1 MKKSQPLNTFL
12 IVGIGVIFA
21 AGFLLGSLF
30 NRDSS
35 TSILDE
41 ALNKI
46 LNNTA
51 NETDQDS
58 LQRAAIE
65 GMLRSLGDKWSQ
77 YLPETEST
85 SFENSIEGQYSGI
98 GVWLRSDESG
108 LVGIAGVVPTSP
120 AEFANLQEGDL
131 IQSVDGQTTK
141 DQSLATVAKLLSGK
155 PNTTAILSVNRSEET
170 LTFSV
175 KRTDI
180 RSNPVQLK
188 KLTNEIV
195 LISISEFSRG
205 AARSMRSA
213 LAASGTE
220 RSGVILDLRG
230 NPGGLLVEATD
241 VAGAFLN
248 GGTVVE
254 FYKPG
259 KSPEVF
265 NAIGDGDSKT
275 PLVVLIDRGTASAAE
290 IVAAAL
296 QDRNRAV
303 IVGERTFGKAA
314 VQDLTELSNGAAIEL
329 TIGYYLTPSG
339 KRLEGQGLE
348 PDILVSSNETK
359 SVAETR
365 ALQVLKGLVA
375 SSGERGYS

>member
-1 MKKSQPLNTFL
+1 MKKKQPLNTFL
-12 IVGIGVIFA
+12 IVGVGVIFA

-41 ALNKI
+41 VLNKI
-46 LNNTA
+46 LDNTA
-51 NETDQDS
+51 TETEKDS

-77 YLPETEST
+77 YLPESEST
-85 SFENSIEGQYSGI
+85 SFENAVEGQYSGI

-131 IQSVDGQTTK
+131 IQSVDGETTK
-141 DQSLATVAKLLSGK
+141 DKSLDTVAKLLSGK

-175 KRTDI
+175 KRTEL

-188 KLTNEIV
+188 KLKNEIV
-195 LISISEFSRG
+195 LISISEFTRG
-205 AARSMRSA
+205 TARSMRSA
-213 LAASGTE
+213 LAASGAE
-220 RSGVILDLRG
+220 RAGVILDLRG

-254 FYKPG
+254 FFKPR
-259 KSPEVF
+259 KSPEIF

-314 VQDLTELSNGAAIEL
+314 VQDLTELSDGSAIEL
-329 TIGYYLTPSG
+329 TIGYYLTPNG
-339 KRLEGQGLE
+339 KRLEGKGLD
-348 PDILVSSNETK
+348 PDILVSSNESK

-365 ALQVLKGLVA
+365 ALQVLLGLVA
-375 SSGERGYS
+375 SSGVRG

>member
-1 MKKSQPLNTFL
+1 MKKKQPLNTFL
-12 IVGIGVIFA
+12 IIGVGVIFA

-46 LNNTA
+46 LDNTA
-51 NETDQDS
+51 TETDKDS

-77 YLPETEST
+77 YLPESEST
-85 SFENSIEGQYSGI
+85 SFENAVEGQYSGI

-108 LVGIAGVVPTSP
+108 LVGIAGIVPTSP

-131 IQSVDGQTTK
+131 IQSVDGETTQDK
-141 DQSLATVAKLLSGK
+141 SLDTVAKLLSGK
-155 PNTTAILSVNRSEET
+155 PNTTAILSVNRSEEI

-175 KRTDI
+175 KRAEL

-188 KLTNEIV
+188 KLKNEIV
-195 LISISEFSRG
+195 LISISEFTRG
-205 AARSMRSA
+205 TARSMRSA
-213 LAASGTE
+213 LAASGAE

-254 FYKPG
+254 FFKPG
-259 KSPEVF
+259 KSPEIF

-339 KRLEGQGLE
+339 KRLEGKGLD
-348 PDILVSSNETK
+348 PDILVSPNESK

-365 ALQVLKGLVA
+365 AFQVLLGLVA
-375 SSGERGYS
+375 SSGVRG

>member
-1 MKKSQPLNTFL
+1 MKKKQPLNTFL
-12 IVGIGVIFA
+12 IVGVGVIFA

-46 LNNTA
+46 LDNTA
-51 NETDQDS
+51 TETDKDS

-77 YLPETEST
+77 YLPESEST
-85 SFENSIEGQYSGI
+85 SFENAVEGQYSGI

-131 IQSVDGQTTK
+131 IQSVDGETTK
-141 DQSLATVAKLLSGK
+141 DKSLDTVAKLLSGK

-175 KRTDI
+175 KRTEL

-188 KLTNEIV
+188 KLKNEIV
-195 LISISEFSRG
+195 LISISEFTRG
-205 AARSMRSA
+205 TARSMRSA
-213 LAASGTE
+213 LAASGAE
-220 RSGVILDLRG
+220 RAGVILDLRG

-254 FYKPG
+254 FFKPG
-259 KSPEVF
+259 KSPEIF

-275 PLVVLIDRGTASAAE
+275 PLIVLIDRGTASAAE

-314 VQDLTELSNGAAIEL
+314 VQDLTELSDGSAIEL
-329 TIGYYLTPSG
+329 TIGYYLTPNG
-339 KRLEGQGLE
+339 KRLEGKGLD
-348 PDILVSSNETK
+348 PDILVSSNESK

-365 ALQVLKGLVA
+365 ALQVLLGLVA
-375 SSGERGYS
+375 SSGVRG

>member
-1 MKKSQPLNTFL
+1 MKKKQPLNTFL
-12 IVGIGVIFA
+12 IVGVGVIFA

-46 LNNTA
+46 LDNTA
-51 NETDQDS
+51 TETDKDS

-77 YLPETEST
+77 YLPESEST
-85 SFENSIEGQYSGI
+85 SFENAVEGQYSGI

-131 IQSVDGQTTK
+131 IQSVDGETTQDK
-141 DQSLATVAKLLSGK
+141 SLDTVAKLLSGK

-175 KRTDI
+175 KRTEL

-188 KLTNEIV
+188 KLKNEIV
-195 LISISEFSRG
+195 LISISEFTRG
-205 AARSMRSA
+205 TARSMRSA
-213 LAASGTE
+213 LAASGAE

-254 FYKPG
+254 FFKPG
-259 KSPEVF
+259 KSPEIF
-265 NAIGDGDSKT
+265 NATGDGDSKT

-303 IVGERTFGKAA
+303 IVGERTFGKAD

-329 TIGYYLTPSG
+329 TIGYYLTPNG
-339 KRLEGQGLE
+339 KRLEGKGLD
-348 PDILVSSNETK
+348 PDILVSPNESK

-365 ALQVLKGLVA
+365 ALQVLLGLVA
-375 SSGERGYS
+375 SSGVRG

>member
-1 MKKSQPLNTFL
+1 MKKKQPLNTFL
-12 IVGIGVIFA
+12 IVGVGVIFA

-46 LNNTA
+46 LDNTA
-51 NETDQDS
+51 TETDKDS

-77 YLPETEST
+77 YLPESEST
-85 SFENSIEGQYSGI
+85 SFENAVEGQYSGI

-131 IQSVDGQTTK
+131 IQSVDGETTQDK
-141 DQSLATVAKLLSGK
+141 SLDTVAKLLSGK
-155 PNTTAILSVNRSEET
+155 PNTTAILSVNRSEEI

-175 KRTDI
+175 KRTEL

-188 KLTNEIV
+188 KLKNEIV
-195 LISISEFSRG
+195 LISISEFTRG
-205 AARSMRSA
+205 TARSMRSA
-213 LAASGTE
+213 LAASGSE
-220 RSGVILDLRG
+220 RAGVILDLRG

-254 FYKPG
+254 FFMPG
-259 KSPEVF
+259 KSPEIF

-314 VQDLTELSNGAAIEL
+314 VQDLSELSNGAAIEL
-329 TIGYYLTPSG
+329 TIGYYLTPNG
-339 KRLEGQGLE
+339 KRLEGKGLD
-348 PDILVSSNETK
+348 PDILVSPNESK

-365 ALQVLKGLVA
+365 ALQVLLGLVA
-375 SSGERGYS
+375 SSGVRG

>member
-1 MKKSQPLNTFL
+1 MKQKQPLNTFL
-12 IVGIGVIFA
+12 IIGVGVIFA
-21 AGFLLGSLF
+21 AGFLFGSLV
-30 NRDSS
+30 NRDNSV
-35 TSILDE
+35 SILDE

-46 LNNTA
+46 LKTTA
-51 NETDQDS
+51 NETNKDT

-77 YLPETEST
+77 YLPENESAT
-85 SFENSIEGQYSGI
+85 FESSIEGQYSGI

-108 LVGIAGVVPTSP
+108 LVGIAGIVPTSP

-141 DQSLATVAKLLSGK
+141 NKSLNEVAKLLSGK
-155 PNTTAILSVNRSEET
+155 PNSTAILSVNRSTET

-175 KRTDI
+175 KRTEL

-188 KLTNEIV
+188 KLTNGII

-205 AARSMRSA
+205 SARSMRSA
-213 LAASGTE
+213 LAASGVE

-248 GGTVVE
+248 GGLVVE
-254 FYKPG
+254 FHKPG
-259 KSPEVF
+259 KSPEIF

-275 PLVVLIDRGTASAAE
+275 PLVVLVDGGTASAAE

-339 KRLEGQGLE
+339 KRLDGQGLD
-348 PDILVSSNETK
+348 PDILVSSNESK

-365 ALQVLKGLVA
+365 ALQVLQGLVA
-375 SSGERGYS
+375 SAGVRG

>member
-1 MKKSQPLNTFL
+1 MKKKQPLNTFL
-12 IVGIGVIFA
+12 IVGVGVIFA

-46 LNNTA
+46 LDNTA
-51 NETDQDS
+51 TETDKDS

-77 YLPETEST
+77 YLPESEST
-85 SFENSIEGQYSGI
+85 SFENAVEGQYSGI

-131 IQSVDGQTTK
+131 IQSVDGETTQDK
-141 DQSLATVAKLLSGK
+141 SLDTVAKLLSGK

-175 KRTDI
+175 KRTEL

-188 KLTNEIV
+188 KLKNEIV
-195 LISISEFSRG
+195 LISISEFTRG
-205 AARSMRSA
+205 TARSMRSA
-213 LAASGTE
+213 LAASGVE

-254 FYKPG
+254 FFKPG
-259 KSPEVF
+259 KSPEIF

-329 TIGYYLTPSG
+329 TIGYYLTPNG
-339 KRLEGQGLE
+339 KRLEGKGLD
-348 PDILVSSNETK
+348 PDILVSPNESK

-365 ALQVLKGLVA
+365 ALQVLLGLVA
-375 SSGERGYS
+375 SSGVRG

>member
-1 MKKSQPLNTFL
+1 MKKKQPLNTFL
-12 IVGIGVIFA
+12 IVGVGVIFA

-46 LNNTA
+46 LDNTA
-51 NETDQDS
+51 TETDKDS

-77 YLPETEST
+77 YLPESEST
-85 SFENSIEGQYSGI
+85 TFENAVEGQYSGI

-131 IQSVDGQTTK
+131 IQSVDGETTQDK
-141 DQSLATVAKLLSGK
+141 SLDTVAKLLSGK
-155 PNTTAILSVNRSEET
+155 PNTTAILSVNRSEEI

-175 KRTDI
+175 KRTEL

-188 KLTNEIV
+188 KLKNEIV
-195 LISISEFSRG
+195 LISISEFTRG
-205 AARSMRSA
+205 TARSMRSA
-213 LAASGTE
+213 LAASGAE

-254 FYKPG
+254 FFKPG
-259 KSPEVF
+259 KSPEIF

-329 TIGYYLTPSG
+329 TIGYYLTPNG
-339 KRLEGQGLE
+339 KRLEGQGLD
-348 PDILVSSNETK
+348 PDIMVSSNESK

-365 ALQVLKGLVA
+365 ALQVLLGLVA
-375 SSGERGYS
+375 SSGVRG

>member
-1 MKKSQPLNTFL
+1 MKKKQPLNTFL
-12 IVGIGVIFA
+12 IVGVGVIFA

-51 NETDQDS
+51 TETDKDS

-77 YLPETEST
+77 YLPESEST
-85 SFENSIEGQYSGI
+85 TFENAVEGQYSGI

-108 LVGIAGVVPTSP
+108 LVGIAGVAPTSP

-131 IQSVDGQTTK
+131 IQSVDGETTQDK
-141 DQSLATVAKLLSGK
+141 SLDTVAKLLSGK
-155 PNTTAILSVNRSEET
+155 PNTTAILSVNRSEEI

-175 KRTDI
+175 KRTEL

-188 KLTNEIV
+188 KLKNEIV
-195 LISISEFSRG
+195 LISISEFTRG
-205 AARSMRSA
+205 TARSMRSA
-213 LAASGTE
+213 LAASGAE

-248 GGTVVE
+248 GGTIVE
-254 FYKPG
+254 FFMPG
-259 KSPEVF
+259 KSPEIF
-265 NAIGDGDSKT
+265 NATGDGDSKT

-329 TIGYYLTPSG
+329 TIGYYLTPNG
-339 KRLEGQGLE
+339 KRLEGQGLD
-348 PDILVSSNETK
+348 PDIMVSSNESK

-365 ALQVLKGLVA
+365 ALQVLLGLVA
-375 SSGERGYS
+375 SSGVRG

>member
-1 MKKSQPLNTFL
+1 MKKKQPLNTFL
-12 IVGIGVIFA
+12 IVGVGVIFA

-46 LNNTA
+46 LDNTA
-51 NETDQDS
+51 TETDKDS

-77 YLPETEST
+77 YLPESKST
-85 SFENSIEGQYSGI
+85 SFENAVEGQYSGI

-131 IQSVDGQTTK
+131 IQSVDGETTQDK
-141 DQSLATVAKLLSGK
+141 SLDTVAKLLSGQ

-175 KRTDI
+175 KRTELRI
-180 RSNPVQLK
+180 NPVQLK
-188 KLTNEIV
+188 KLKNEIV
-195 LISISEFSRG
+195 LISISEFTRG
-205 AARSMRSA
+205 TARSMRSA
-213 LAASGTE
+213 LAASGVE

-248 GGTVVE
+248 GGTIVE
-254 FYKPG
+254 FFMPG
-259 KSPEVF
+259 KSPEIF

-303 IVGERTFGKAA
+303 IVGERTFGKAD

-329 TIGYYLTPSG
+329 TIGYYLTPNG
-339 KRLEGQGLE
+339 KRLEGKGLD
-348 PDILVSSNETK
+348 PDILVSPNESK

-365 ALQVLKGLVA
+365 ALQVLLGLVA
-375 SSGERGYS
+375 SSGVRG

>member
-1 MKKSQPLNTFL
+1 MKKKQPLNTFL
-12 IVGIGVIFA
+12 IIGVGVIFA

-41 ALNKI
+41 VLNKI
-46 LNNTA
+46 LDNTA
-51 NETDQDS
+51 SETDKDS

-77 YLPETEST
+77 YLPESEST
-85 SFENSIEGQYSGI
+85 SFENAVEGQYSGI

-131 IQSVDGQTTK
+131 IQSVDGETTQDK
-141 DQSLATVAKLLSGK
+141 SLETVAKLLSGK
-155 PNTTAILSVNRSEET
+155 PNTTAILSVNRSEEI

-175 KRTDI
+175 KRAEL

-188 KLTNEIV
+188 KLKDEIV
-195 LISISEFSRG
+195 LISISEFTRG
-205 AARSMRSA
+205 TARSMRSA
-213 LAASGTE
+213 LAASGAE

-230 NPGGLLVEATD
+230 NPGGLLVEATE

-254 FYKPG
+254 FFKPG
-259 KSPEVF
+259 KSPEIF

-329 TIGYYLTPSG
+329 TIGYYLTPNG
-339 KRLEGQGLE
+339 KRLEGKGLD
-348 PDILVSSNETK
+348 PDILVSPNESK

-365 ALQVLKGLVA
+365 ALQVLLGLVA
-375 SSGERGYS
+375 SSGARG

>member
-1 MKKSQPLNTFL
+1 MKKKQPLNTFL
-12 IVGIGVIFA
+12 IVGVGVIFA
-21 AGFLLGSLF
+21 AGFLLGSVF

-46 LNNTA
+46 LDNTA
-51 NETDQDS
+51 NETNKDS

-77 YLPETEST
+77 YLPETQST
-85 SFENSIEGQYSGI
+85 SFENSLEGQYSGI

-141 DQSLATVAKLLSGK
+141 NKSLATVAKLLSGK

-175 KRTDI
+175 KRAEL

-188 KLTNEIV
+188 KLTNQII

-205 AARSMRSA
+205 TARSMRSA
-213 LAASGTE
+213 LAASGSE
-220 RSGVILDLRG
+220 RAGVILDLRG

-254 FYKPG
+254 FFKPG
-259 KSPEVF
+259 KSPEIF

-275 PLVVLIDRGTASAAE
+275 PLVILVDRGTASAAE

-314 VQDLTELSNGAAIEL
+314 VQDLTELSNGADIEL

-339 KRLEGQGLE
+339 KRLDGQGLE
-348 PDILVSSNETK
+348 PDILVSANESK

-365 ALQVLKGLVA
+365 ALQVLQGLVA
-375 SSGERGYS
+375 SAGERG

>member
-1 MKKSQPLNTFL
+1 MKKKQPLNTFL
-12 IVGIGVIFA
+12 IVGVGVIFA

-46 LNNTA
+46 LDNTA
-51 NETDQDS
+51 TETDKDS

-77 YLPETEST
+77 YLPESKST
-85 SFENSIEGQYSGI
+85 SFENAVEGQYSGI

-131 IQSVDGQTTK
+131 IQSVDGETTQDK
-141 DQSLATVAKLLSGK
+141 SLDTVAKLLSGK

-175 KRTDI
+175 KRTEL

-188 KLTNEIV
+188 KLKNEIV
-195 LISISEFSRG
+195 LISISEFTRG
-205 AARSMRSA
+205 TARSMRSA
-213 LAASGTE
+213 LAASGAE

-248 GGTVVE
+248 GGTIVE
-254 FYKPG
+254 FFMPG

-329 TIGYYLTPSG
+329 TIGYYLTPNG
-339 KRLEGQGLE
+339 KRLEGKGLD
-348 PDILVSSNETK
+348 PDILVSPNESK

-365 ALQVLKGLVA
+365 ALQVLLGLVA
-375 SSGERGYS
+375 SSGVRG

>member
-1 MKKSQPLNTFL
+1 MKKKRPLNTFL
-12 IVGIGVIFA
+12 RVGVGVIFA

-51 NETDQDS
+51 TETDKDS

-77 YLPETEST
+77 YLPESEST
-85 SFENSIEGQYSGI
+85 SFENAVEGQYSGI

-131 IQSVDGQTTK
+131 IQSVDGETTQDK
-141 DQSLATVAKLLSGK
+141 SLDTVAKLLSGK
-155 PNTTAILSVNRSEET
+155 PNTTAILSVNRSEEI

-175 KRTDI
+175 KRTEL

-188 KLTNEIV
+188 KLKNEIV
-195 LISISEFSRG
+195 LISISEFTRG
-205 AARSMRSA
+205 TARSMRSA
-213 LAASGTE
+213 LAASGAE

-254 FYKPG
+254 FFKPG
-259 KSPEVF
+259 KSPEIF

-329 TIGYYLTPSG
+329 TIGYYLTPNG
-339 KRLEGQGLE
+339 KRLEGQGLD
-348 PDILVSSNETK
+348 PDIMVSSNESK

-365 ALQVLKGLVA
+365 ALQVLLGLVA
-375 SSGERGYS
+375 SSGVRG

>member
-1 MKKSQPLNTFL
+1 MKKKQPLNTFL
-12 IVGIGVIFA
+12 LVGIGGIFA
-21 AGFLLGSLF
+21 AGFLFGSLF
-30 NRDSS
+30 NRDTS

-46 LNNTA
+46 LKNTA
-51 NETDQDS
+51 NETNKDS

-141 DQSLATVAKLLSGK
+141 NQSLATVAKLLSGK

-175 KRTDI
+175 KRTDL

-188 KLTNEIV
+188 KLANEIV

-205 AARSMRSA
+205 TARSMRSA

-230 NPGGLLVEATD
+230 NPGGLIVEATD

-248 GGTVVE
+248 GGIVVE

-259 KSPEVF
+259 KSPEIF

-275 PLVVLIDRGTASAAE
+275 PLVVLVDRGTASAAE

-314 VQDLTELSNGAAIEL
+314 VQNLTELSNGAALEL

-339 KRLEGQGLE
+339 KRLEGQGLD
-348 PDILVSSNETK
+348 PDILVSSNESK

-365 ALQVLKGLVA
+365 ALQVLQGLVA
-375 SSGERGYS
+375 SAGERG

>member
-1 MKKSQPLNTFL
+1 MKKKQPLNTFL
-12 IVGIGVIFA
+12 IVGVGVIFA

-46 LNNTA
+46 LDNTA
-51 NETDQDS
+51 TETDKDS

-77 YLPETEST
+77 YLPEAQST
-85 SFENSIEGQYSGI
+85 SFENAVEGQYSGI

-131 IQSVDGQTTK
+131 IQSVDGETTQDK
-141 DQSLATVAKLLSGK
+141 SLDTVAKLLSGQ
-155 PNTTAILSVNRSEET
+155 PNTTAILSVNRSEEI

-175 KRTDI
+175 KRTEL

-188 KLTNEIV
+188 KLKNEIV
-195 LISISEFSRG
+195 LISISEFTRG
-205 AARSMRSA
+205 TARSMRSA
-213 LAASGTE
+213 LAASGVE

-254 FYKPG
+254 FFKPG

-314 VQDLTELSNGAAIEL
+314 VQDLTELSNGAVIEL
-329 TIGYYLTPSG
+329 TIGYYLTPNG
-339 KRLEGQGLE
+339 KRLEGKGLD
-348 PDILVSSNETK
+348 PDILVSPNESK

-365 ALQVLKGLVA
+365 ALQVLLGLVA
-375 SSGERGYS
+375 SSGVRG

>member
-1 MKKSQPLNTFL
+1 MKKKQPLNTFL
-12 IVGIGVIFA
+12 IVGVGVIFA

-51 NETDQDS
+51 TETDKDS

-77 YLPETEST
+77 YLPESEST
-85 SFENSIEGQYSGI
+85 TFENAVEGQYSGI

-131 IQSVDGQTTK
+131 IQSVDGETTQDK
-141 DQSLATVAKLLSGK
+141 SLDTVAKLLSGK
-155 PNTTAILSVNRSEET
+155 PNTTAILSVNRSEEI

-175 KRTDI
+175 KRTEL

-188 KLTNEIV
+188 KLKNEIV
-195 LISISEFSRG
+195 LISISEFTRG
-205 AARSMRSA
+205 TARSMRSA
-213 LAASGTE
+213 LAASGSE
-220 RSGVILDLRG
+220 RAGVILDLRG

-254 FYKPG
+254 FFMPG
-259 KSPEVF
+259 KSPEIF

-329 TIGYYLTPSG
+329 TIGYYLTPNG
-339 KRLEGQGLE
+339 KRLEGQGLD
-348 PDILVSSNETK
+348 PDIMVSSNESK

-365 ALQVLKGLVA
+365 ALQVLLGLVA
-375 SSGERGYS
+375 SSGVRG

>member
-1 MKKSQPLNTFL
+1 MKKKQPLNTFL
-12 IVGIGVIFA
+12 IVGVGVIFA

-46 LNNTA
+46 LDNTA
-51 NETDQDS
+51 TETDKDS

-77 YLPETEST
+77 YLPETQST
-85 SFENSIEGQYSGI
+85 SFENAVEGQYSGI

-131 IQSVDGQTTK
+131 IQSVDGETTQDK
-141 DQSLATVAKLLSGK
+141 SLDTVAKLLSGK

-175 KRTDI
+175 KRTEL

-188 KLTNEIV
+188 KLKNDIV
-195 LISISEFSRG
+195 LISISEFTRG
-205 AARSMRSA
+205 TARSMRSA
-213 LAASGTE
+213 LAASGAE

-248 GGTVVE
+248 GGTIVE
-254 FYKPG
+254 FFMPG
-259 KSPEVF
+259 KSPEIF
-265 NAIGDGDSKT
+265 NATGDGDSKT

-314 VQDLTELSNGAAIEL
+314 VQDFTELSNGAAIEL
-329 TIGYYLTPSG
+329 TIGYYLTPNG
-339 KRLEGQGLE
+339 KRLEGQGLD
-348 PDILVSSNETK
+348 PDILVSPNESK

-365 ALQVLKGLVA
+365 ALQVLLGLVA
-375 SSGERGYS
+375 SSGVRG

>member
-1 MKKSQPLNTFL
+1 MKKKQPLNTFL
-12 IVGIGVIFA
+12 IVGVGVIFA

-46 LNNTA
+46 LDNTA
-51 NETDQDS
+51 TETDKDS

-77 YLPETEST
+77 YLPESEST
-85 SFENSIEGQYSGI
+85 SFENAVEGQYSGI

-131 IQSVDGQTTK
+131 IQSVDGKTTK
-141 DQSLATVAKLLSGK
+141 DKSLDTVAKLLSGK

-175 KRTDI
+175 KRTEL

-188 KLTNEIV
+188 KLKNEIV
-195 LISISEFSRG
+195 LISISEFTRG
-205 AARSMRSA
+205 TARSMRSA
-213 LAASGTE
+213 LAASGAE
-220 RSGVILDLRG
+220 RAGVILDLRG

-254 FYKPG
+254 FFKPG
-259 KSPEVF
+259 KSPEIF

-296 QDRNRAV
+296 QDRNRAIV
-303 IVGERTFGKAA
+303 VGERTFGKAA
-314 VQDLTELSNGAAIEL
+314 VQDLTELSNGSAIEL
-329 TIGYYLTPSG
+329 TIGYYLTPNG
-339 KRLEGQGLE
+339 KRLEGKGLD
-348 PDILVSSNETK
+348 PDILVSSNESK

-365 ALQVLKGLVA
+365 ALQVLLGLVA
-375 SSGERGYS
+375 SSGVRG

>member
-1 MKKSQPLNTFL
+1 MKKKQPLNTFL
-12 IVGIGVIFA
+12 IVGVGVIFA

-46 LNNTA
+46 LDNTA
-51 NETDQDS
+51 TETDKDS

-77 YLPETEST
+77 YLPESEST
-85 SFENSIEGQYSGI
+85 SFENAVEGQYSGI

-108 LVGIAGVVPTSP
+108 LVGIAGIVPTSP

-131 IQSVDGQTTK
+131 IQSVDGETTQDK
-141 DQSLATVAKLLSGK
+141 SLDTVAKLLSGK
-155 PNTTAILSVNRSEET
+155 PNTTAILSVNRSEEI

-175 KRTDI
+175 KRTEL

-188 KLTNEIV
+188 KLKNEIV
-195 LISISEFSRG
+195 LISISEFTRG
-205 AARSMRSA
+205 TARSMRSA
-213 LAASGTE
+213 LAASGAE

-254 FYKPG
+254 FFMPG
-259 KSPEVF
+259 KSPEIF

-329 TIGYYLTPSG
+329 TIGYYLTPNG
-339 KRLEGQGLE
+339 KRLEGKGLD
-348 PDILVSSNETK
+348 PDILVSPNESK

-365 ALQVLKGLVA
+365 ALQVLLGLVA
-375 SSGERGYS
+375 SSGVRG

>member
-1 MKKSQPLNTFL
+1 MKKKQPLNTFL
-12 IVGIGVIFA
+12 IVGVGVIFA

-46 LNNTA
+46 LDNTA
-51 NETDQDS
+51 TETDKDS

-77 YLPETEST
+77 YLPESEST
-85 SFENSIEGQYSGI
+85 TFENAVEGQYSGI

-120 AEFANLQEGDL
+120 AEFAKLQEGDL
-131 IQSVDGQTTK
+131 IQSVDGETTQDK
-141 DQSLATVAKLLSGK
+141 SLDTVAKLLSGK
-155 PNTTAILSVNRSEET
+155 PNTTAILSVNRSEEI

-175 KRTDI
+175 KRTEL

-188 KLTNEIV
+188 KLKNEIV
-195 LISISEFSRG
+195 LISISEFTRG
-205 AARSMRSA
+205 TARSMRSA
-213 LAASGTE
+213 LAASGSE
-220 RSGVILDLRG
+220 RAGVILDLRG

-254 FYKPG
+254 FFMPG
-259 KSPEVF
+259 KSPEIF

-314 VQDLTELSNGAAIEL
+314 VQDLSELSNGAAIEL
-329 TIGYYLTPSG
+329 TIGYYLTPNG
-339 KRLEGQGLE
+339 KRLEGQGLD
-348 PDILVSSNETK
+348 PDILVSPNESK

-365 ALQVLKGLVA
+365 ALQVLLGLVA
-375 SSGERGYS
+375 SSGVRG

>member
-1 MKKSQPLNTFL
+1 MKKKQPLNTFL
-12 IVGIGVIFA
+12 IVGVGVIFA

-46 LNNTA
+46 LDNTA
-51 NETDQDS
+51 TETDKDS

-77 YLPETEST
+77 YLPETQST
-85 SFENSIEGQYSGI
+85 SFENSLEGQYSGI

-141 DQSLATVAKLLSGK
+141 NKSLATVAKLLSGK
-155 PNTTAILSVNRSEET
+155 PNTTAILSVNRSDET

-175 KRTDI
+175 KRTEL

-188 KLTNEIV
+188 KLTNQII

-205 AARSMRSA
+205 TARSMRSA
-213 LAASGTE
+213 LAASGSE
-220 RSGVILDLRG
+220 RAGVILDLRG

-254 FYKPG
+254 FFKPG
-259 KSPEVF
+259 KSPEIF

-275 PLVVLIDRGTASAAE
+275 PLVVLVDRGTASAAE

-314 VQDLTELSNGAAIEL
+314 VQDLTELSNGADIEL

-339 KRLEGQGLE
+339 KRLDGQGLE
-348 PDILVSSNETK
+348 PDILVSANESK

-365 ALQVLKGLVA
+365 ALQVLQGLVA
-375 SSGERGYS
+375 SAGERG

>member
-1 MKKSQPLNTFL
+1 MKKKQPLNTFL
-12 IVGIGVIFA
+12 IVGVGVIFA

-46 LNNTA
+46 LDNTA
-51 NETDQDS
+51 TETDKDS

-77 YLPETEST
+77 YLPESKST
-85 SFENSIEGQYSGI
+85 SFENAVEGQYSGI

-131 IQSVDGQTTK
+131 IQSVDGETTQDK
-141 DQSLATVAKLLSGK
+141 SLDTVAKLLSGK
-155 PNTTAILSVNRSEET
+155 PNTTAILSVNRSEEI

-175 KRTDI
+175 KRTEL

-188 KLTNEIV
+188 KLKNEIV
-195 LISISEFSRG
+195 LISISEFTRG
-205 AARSMRSA
+205 TARSMRSA
-213 LAASGTE
+213 LAASGAE

-254 FYKPG
+254 FFKPG
-259 KSPEVF
+259 KSPEIF

-329 TIGYYLTPSG
+329 TIGYYLTPNG
-339 KRLEGQGLE
+339 KRLEGQGLD
-348 PDILVSSNETK
+348 PDILVSSNESK

-365 ALQVLKGLVA
+365 ALQVLLGLVA
-375 SSGERGYS
+375 SSGVRG

>member
-1 MKKSQPLNTFL
+1 MTKKQPLNTFL
-12 IVGIGVIFA
+12 IVGVGVIFA

-30 NRDSS
+30 NRDGS

-46 LNNTA
+46 LDNTA
-51 NETDQDS
+51 TETDKDS

-77 YLPETEST
+77 YLPETQST
-85 SFENSIEGQYSGI
+85 SFENAVEGQYSGI

-131 IQSVDGQTTK
+131 IQSVDGQTTQNK
-141 DQSLATVAKLLSGK
+141 SLDTVAKLLSGK

-175 KRTDI
+175 KRTEL

-188 KLTNEIV
+188 KLKNDIV
-195 LISISEFSRG
+195 LISISEFTRG
-205 AARSMRSA
+205 TARSMRSA
-213 LAASGTE
+213 LAASGAE

-248 GGTVVE
+248 GGTIVE
-254 FYKPG
+254 FFMPG
-259 KSPEVF
+259 KSPEIF
-265 NAIGDGDSKT
+265 NATGDGDSKT

-329 TIGYYLTPSG
+329 TIGYYLTPNG
-339 KRLEGQGLE
+339 KRLEGQGLD
-348 PDILVSSNETK
+348 PDILVSSKESK

-365 ALQVLKGLVA
+365 ALQVLLGLVA
-375 SSGERGYS
+375 SSGARG

>member
-1 MKKSQPLNTFL
+1 MKKKQPLNTFL
-12 IVGIGVIFA
+12 IVGVGVIFA

-46 LNNTA
+46 LDNTA
-51 NETDQDS
+51 TETDKDS

-77 YLPETEST
+77 YLPESKST
-85 SFENSIEGQYSGI
+85 SFENAVEGQYSGI

-131 IQSVDGQTTK
+131 IQSVDGETTQDK
-141 DQSLATVAKLLSGK
+141 SLDTVAKLLSGK

-175 KRTDI
+175 KRTELRI
-180 RSNPVQLK
+180 NPVQLK
-188 KLTNEIV
+188 KLKNEIV
-195 LISISEFSRG
+195 LISISEFTRG
-205 AARSMRSA
+205 TARSMRSA
-213 LAASGTE
+213 LAASGVE

-254 FYKPG
+254 FFKPG

-303 IVGERTFGKAA
+303 IVGERTFGKAD

-329 TIGYYLTPSG
+329 TIGYYLTPNG
-339 KRLEGQGLE
+339 KRLEGKGLD
-348 PDILVSSNETK
+348 PDILVSPNESK

-365 ALQVLKGLVA
+365 ALQVLLGLVA
-375 SSGERGYS
+375 SSGVRG

>member
-188 KLTNEIV
+188 ELANGIV

-275 PLVVLIDRGTASAAE
+275 PLVVLIDGGTASAAE

-339 KRLEGQGLE
+339 KRLEGQGLD
-348 PDILVSSNETK
+348 PDILVSSNEPK

-375 SSGERGYS
+375 SSGERG

>member
-1 MKKSQPLNTFL
+1 MKKKQPLNTFL
-12 IVGIGVIFA
+12 IVGVGVIFA

-46 LNNTA
+46 LDNTA
-51 NETDQDS
+51 TETDKDS

-77 YLPETEST
+77 YLPETQST
-85 SFENSIEGQYSGI
+85 SFENAVEGQYSGI

-131 IQSVDGQTTK
+131 IQSVDGETTQDK
-141 DQSLATVAKLLSGK
+141 SLDTVAKLLSGK
-155 PNTTAILSVNRSEET
+155 PNTTAILSVNRSEEI

-175 KRTDI
+175 KRTEL

-188 KLTNEIV
+188 KLKNEIV
-195 LISISEFSRG
+195 LISISEFTRG
-205 AARSMRSA
+205 TARSMRSA
-213 LAASGTE
+213 LAASGAE

-248 GGTVVE
+248 GGTIVE
-254 FYKPG
+254 FFMPG
-259 KSPEVF
+259 KSPEIF
-265 NAIGDGDSKT
+265 NATGDGDSKT

-329 TIGYYLTPSG
+329 TIGYYLTPNG
-339 KRLEGQGLE
+339 KRLEGQGLD
-348 PDILVSSNETK
+348 PDIMVSSNESK

-365 ALQVLKGLVA
+365 ALQVLLGLVA
-375 SSGERGYS
+375 SSGVRG

>member
-1 MKKSQPLNTFL
+1 MKKKQPLNTFL
-12 IVGIGVIFA
+12 IVGVGVIFA

-46 LNNTA
+46 LDNTA
-51 NETDQDS
+51 TETDKDS

-77 YLPETEST
+77 YLPESEST
-85 SFENSIEGQYSGI
+85 SFENAVEGQYSGI

-131 IQSVDGQTTK
+131 IQSVDGETTQDK
-141 DQSLATVAKLLSGK
+141 SLDTVAKLLSGK
-155 PNTTAILSVNRSEET
+155 PNTTAILSVNRSEEI

-175 KRTDI
+175 KRTEL

-188 KLTNEIV
+188 KLKNEIV
-195 LISISEFSRG
+195 LISISEFTRG
-205 AARSMRSA
+205 TARSMRSA
-213 LAASGTE
+213 LAASGSE
-220 RSGVILDLRG
+220 RAGVILDLRG

-254 FYKPG
+254 FFMPG
-259 KSPEVF
+259 KSPEIF

-314 VQDLTELSNGAAIEL
+314 VQDLTELSNGAALEL
-329 TIGYYLTPSG
+329 TIGYYLTPNG
-339 KRLEGQGLE
+339 KRLEGQGLD
-348 PDILVSSNETK
+348 PDILVSPNESK

-365 ALQVLKGLVA
+365 ALQVLLGLVA
-375 SSGERGYS
+375 SSGVRG

>member
-21 AGFLLGSLF
+21 AGFLLGSSF

-141 DQSLATVAKLLSGK
+141 NQSLATVAKLLSGK
-155 PNTTAILSVNRSEET
+155 PNTTAILSVNRSAET

-175 KRTDI
+175 KRTDL

-188 KLTNEIV
+188 ELANGIV

-213 LAASGTE
+213 LAASGAE

-275 PLVVLIDRGTASAAE
+275 PLVVLIDGGTASAAE

-339 KRLEGQGLE
+339 KRLEGQGLD
-348 PDILVSSNETK
+348 PDILVSSNEPK

-375 SSGERGYS
+375 SAGERG

>member
-1 MKKSQPLNTFL
+1 MKKKQPLNTFL
-12 IVGIGVIFA
+12 LVGIGGIFA
-21 AGFLLGSLF
+21 AGFLFGSLF
-30 NRDSS
+30 NRDTS

-46 LNNTA
+46 LKNTA
-51 NETDQDS
+51 NETNKDS

-141 DQSLATVAKLLSGK
+141 NQSLATVAKLLSGK

-175 KRTDI
+175 KRTDL

-188 KLTNEIV
+188 KLANEIV

-205 AARSMRSA
+205 TARSMRSA

-230 NPGGLLVEATD
+230 NPGGLIVEATD

-248 GGTVVE
+248 GGIVVE

-259 KSPEVF
+259 KSPEIF

-275 PLVVLIDRGTASAAE
+275 PLVVLVDRGTASAAE

-314 VQDLTELSNGAAIEL
+314 VQNLTELSNGAALEL

-339 KRLEGQGLE
+339 KRLEGQGLD
-348 PDILVSSNETK
+348 PDILVSSNESK

-365 ALQVLKGLVA
+365 AFQVLQGLVA
-375 SSGERGYS
+375 SAGERG

>member
-1 MKKSQPLNTFL
+1 MKKKQPLNTFL
-12 IVGIGVIFA
+12 IVGVGVIFA

-46 LNNTA
+46 LDNTA
-51 NETDQDS
+51 TETDKDS

-77 YLPETEST
+77 YLPEAQST
-85 SFENSIEGQYSGI
+85 SFENAVEGQYSGI

-131 IQSVDGQTTK
+131 IQSVDGETTQDK
-141 DQSLATVAKLLSGK
+141 SLDTVAKLLSGK

-175 KRTDI
+175 KRTEL

-188 KLTNEIV
+188 KLKNEIV
-195 LISISEFSRG
+195 LISISEFTRG
-205 AARSMRSA
+205 TARSMRSA
-213 LAASGTE
+213 LAASGAE

-254 FYKPG
+254 FFKPG

-329 TIGYYLTPSG
+329 TIGYYLTPNG
-339 KRLEGQGLE
+339 KRLEGKGLD
-348 PDILVSSNETK
+348 PDILVSPNESK

-365 ALQVLKGLVA
+365 ALQVLLGLVA
-375 SSGERGYS
+375 SSGVRG

>member
-1 MKKSQPLNTFL
+1 MKKKQPLNTFL
-12 IVGIGVIFA
+12 IVGVGVIFA

-51 NETDQDS
+51 TETDKDS

-77 YLPETEST
+77 YLPESEST
-85 SFENSIEGQYSGI
+85 SFENAVEGQYSGI

-108 LVGIAGVVPTSP
+108 LVGIAGVAPTSP

-131 IQSVDGQTTK
+131 IQSVDGETTQDK
-141 DQSLATVAKLLSGK
+141 SLDTVAKLLSGK
-155 PNTTAILSVNRSEET
+155 PNTTAILSVNRSEEI

-175 KRTDI
+175 KRTEL

-188 KLTNEIV
+188 KLKNEIV
-195 LISISEFSRG
+195 LISISEFTRG
-205 AARSMRSA
+205 TARSMRSA
-213 LAASGTE
+213 LAASGAE

-254 FYKPG
+254 FFKPG
-259 KSPEVF
+259 KSPEIF

-314 VQDLTELSNGAAIEL
+314 VQDFTELSNGAAIEL
-329 TIGYYLTPSG
+329 TIGYYLTPNG
-339 KRLEGQGLE
+339 KRLEGQGLD
-348 PDILVSSNETK
+348 PDIMVSSNESK

-365 ALQVLKGLVA
+365 ALQVLLGLVA
-375 SSGERGYS
+375 SSGVRG

>member
-1 MKKSQPLNTFL
+1 MKKKQPLNTFL
-12 IVGIGVIFA
+12 IVGVGVIFA

-51 NETDQDS
+51 TETDKDS

-77 YLPETEST
+77 YLPESEST
-85 SFENSIEGQYSGI
+85 SFENAVEGQYSGI

-108 LVGIAGVVPTSP
+108 LAGIAGVVPTSP

-131 IQSVDGQTTK
+131 IQSVDGETTQDK
-141 DQSLATVAKLLSGK
+141 SLDTVAKLLSGK
-155 PNTTAILSVNRSEET
+155 PNTTAILSVNRSEEI

-175 KRTDI
+175 KRTEL

-188 KLTNEIV
+188 KLKNEIV
-195 LISISEFSRG
+195 LISISEFTRG
-205 AARSMRSA
+205 TARSMRSA
-213 LAASGTE
+213 LAASGAE

-254 FYKPG
+254 FFKPG
-259 KSPEVF
+259 KSPEIF

-329 TIGYYLTPSG
+329 TIGYYLTPNG
-339 KRLEGQGLE
+339 KRLEGQGLD
-348 PDILVSSNETK
+348 PDIMVSSNESK

-365 ALQVLKGLVA
+365 ALQVLLGLVA
-375 SSGERGYS
+375 SSGVRG

>member
-1 MKKSQPLNTFL
+1 MKKKRPLNTFL
-12 IVGIGVIFA
+12 IVGVGVIFA

-51 NETDQDS
+51 TETDKDS

-77 YLPETEST
+77 YLPESEST
-85 SFENSIEGQYSGI
+85 SFENAVEGQYSGI

-108 LVGIAGVVPTSP
+108 LVGIAGVAPTSP

-131 IQSVDGQTTK
+131 IQSVDGETTQDK
-141 DQSLATVAKLLSGK
+141 SLDTVAKLLSGK
-155 PNTTAILSVNRSEET
+155 PNTTAILSVNRSEEI

-175 KRTDI
+175 KRTEL

-188 KLTNEIV
+188 KLKNEIV
-195 LISISEFSRG
+195 LISISEFTRG
-205 AARSMRSA
+205 TARSMRSA
-213 LAASGTE
+213 LAASGAE

-254 FYKPG
+254 FFKPG
-259 KSPEVF
+259 KSPEIF

-329 TIGYYLTPSG
+329 TIGYYLTPNG
-339 KRLEGQGLE
+339 KRLEGQGLD
-348 PDILVSSNETK
+348 PDIMVSSNESK

-365 ALQVLKGLVA
+365 ALQVLLGLVA
-375 SSGERGYS
+375 SSGVRG

>member
-1 MKKSQPLNTFL
+1 MKKKQPLNTFL
-12 IVGIGVIFA
+12 IVGVGVIFA

-46 LNNTA
+46 LDNTA
-51 NETDQDS
+51 TETDKDS

-77 YLPETEST
+77 YLPESEST
-85 SFENSIEGQYSGI
+85 SFENVVEGQYSGI

-131 IQSVDGQTTK
+131 IQSVDGETTQDK
-141 DQSLATVAKLLSGK
+141 SLDTVAKLLSGK
-155 PNTTAILSVNRSEET
+155 PNTTAILSVNRSEEI

-175 KRTDI
+175 KRTEL

-188 KLTNEIV
+188 KLKNEIV
-195 LISISEFSRG
+195 LISISEFTRG
-205 AARSMRSA
+205 TARSMRSA
-213 LAASGTE
+213 LAASGVE

-254 FYKPG
+254 FFKPG

-329 TIGYYLTPSG
+329 TIGYYLTPNG
-339 KRLEGQGLE
+339 KRLEGKGLD
-348 PDILVSSNETK
+348 PDILVSPNESK

-365 ALQVLKGLVA
+365 ALQVLLGLVA
-375 SSGERGYS
+375 SSGVRG

>member
-1 MKKSQPLNTFL
+1 MKKKQPLNTFL
-12 IVGIGVIFA
+12 IVGVGVIFA

-46 LNNTA
+46 LDNTA
-51 NETDQDS
+51 TETDKDS

-77 YLPETEST
+77 YLPESEST
-85 SFENSIEGQYSGI
+85 SFENAVEGQYSGI

-131 IQSVDGQTTK
+131 IQSVDGETTQDK
-141 DQSLATVAKLLSGK
+141 SLDTVAKLLSGK
-155 PNTTAILSVNRSEET
+155 PNTSAILSVNRSEET

-175 KRTDI
+175 KRTEL

-188 KLTNEIV
+188 KLKNEIV
-195 LISISEFSRG
+195 LISISEFTRG
-205 AARSMRSA
+205 TARSMRSA
-213 LAASGTE
+213 LAASGAE

-254 FYKPG
+254 FFKPG

-329 TIGYYLTPSG
+329 TIGYYLTPNG
-339 KRLEGQGLE
+339 KRLEGKGLD
-348 PDILVSSNETK
+348 PDISVSPNESK

-365 ALQVLKGLVA
+365 ALQVLLGLVA
-375 SSGERGYS
+375 SSGVRG

>member
-1 MKKSQPLNTFL
+1 MKKKQPLNTFL
-12 IVGIGVIFA
+12 IVGVGVIFA

-51 NETDQDS
+51 TETDKDS

-77 YLPETEST
+77 YLPESEST
-85 SFENSIEGQYSGI
+85 SFENAVEGQYSGI

-131 IQSVDGQTTK
+131 IQSVDGETTQDK
-141 DQSLATVAKLLSGK
+141 SLDTVAKLLSGK
-155 PNTTAILSVNRSEET
+155 PNTTAILSVNRSEEI

-175 KRTDI
+175 KRAEL

-188 KLTNEIV
+188 KLKNEIV
-195 LISISEFSRG
+195 LISISEFTRG
-205 AARSMRSA
+205 TARSMRSA
-213 LAASGTE
+213 LAASGAE

-254 FYKPG
+254 FFKPG
-259 KSPEVF
+259 KSPEIF

-329 TIGYYLTPSG
+329 TIGYYLTPNG
-339 KRLEGQGLE
+339 KRLEGQGLD
-348 PDILVSSNETK
+348 PDILVSPNESK

-365 ALQVLKGLVA
+365 AFQVLLGLVA
-375 SSGERGYS
+375 SSGVRG

>member
-1 MKKSQPLNTFL
+1 MKKKQPLNTFL
-12 IVGIGVIFA
+12 IVGVGVIFA

-46 LNNTA
+46 LDNTA
-51 NETDQDS
+51 TETDKDS

-77 YLPETEST
+77 YLPESEST
-85 SFENSIEGQYSGI
+85 SFENAVEGQYSGI

-131 IQSVDGQTTK
+131 IQSVDGETTQDK
-141 DQSLATVAKLLSGK
+141 SLDTVAKLLSGQ

-175 KRTDI
+175 KRTELRI
-180 RSNPVQLK
+180 NPVQLK
-188 KLTNEIV
+188 KLKNEIV
-195 LISISEFSRG
+195 LISISEFTRG
-205 AARSMRSA
+205 TARSMRSA
-213 LAASGTE
+213 LAASGAE

-254 FYKPG
+254 FFKPG

-303 IVGERTFGKAA
+303 IVGERTFGKAD

-329 TIGYYLTPSG
+329 TIGYYLTPNG
-339 KRLEGQGLE
+339 KRLEGKGLD
-348 PDILVSSNETK
+348 PDILVSPNESK

-365 ALQVLKGLVA
+365 ALQVLLGLVA
-375 SSGERGYS
+375 SSGVRG

>member
-1 MKKSQPLNTFL
+1 MKKKQPLNTFL
-12 IVGIGVIFA
+12 IVGVGVIFA

-51 NETDQDS
+51 TETDKDS

-77 YLPETEST
+77 YLPESEST
-85 SFENSIEGQYSGI
+85 SFENAVEGQYSGI

-131 IQSVDGQTTK
+131 IQSVDGETTQDK
-141 DQSLATVAKLLSGK
+141 SLDTVAKLLSGK
-155 PNTTAILSVNRSEET
+155 PNTTAILSVNRSEEI

-175 KRTDI
+175 KRTEL

-188 KLTNEIV
+188 KLKNDIV
-195 LISISEFSRG
+195 LISISEFTRG
-205 AARSMRSA
+205 TARSMRSA
-213 LAASGTE
+213 LAASGAE

-248 GGTVVE
+248 GGTIVE
-254 FYKPG
+254 FFMPG
-259 KSPEVF
+259 KSPEIF
-265 NAIGDGDSKT
+265 NATGDGDSKT

-314 VQDLTELSNGAAIEL
+314 VQDFTELSNGAAIEL
-329 TIGYYLTPSG
+329 TIGYYLTPNG
-339 KRLEGQGLE
+339 KRLEGQGLD
-348 PDILVSSNETK
+348 PDILVSPNESK

-365 ALQVLKGLVA
+365 ALQVLLGLVA
-375 SSGERGYS
+375 SSGVRG

>member
-1 MKKSQPLNTFL
+1 MKKKQPLNTFL
-12 IVGIGVIFA
+12 IVGVGVIFA

-46 LNNTA
+46 LDNTA
-51 NETDQDS
+51 SETDKDS

-77 YLPETEST
+77 YLPESEST
-85 SFENSIEGQYSGI
+85 SFENAVEGQYSGI

-131 IQSVDGQTTK
+131 IQSVDGETTQDK
-141 DQSLATVAKLLSGK
+141 SLDTVAKLLSGK
-155 PNTTAILSVNRSEET
+155 PNTTAILSVNRSEEI

-175 KRTDI
+175 KRAEL

-188 KLTNEIV
+188 KLKNEIV
-195 LISISEFSRG
+195 LISISEFTRG
-205 AARSMRSA
+205 TARSMRSA
-213 LAASGTE
+213 LAASGAE

-254 FYKPG
+254 FFKPG
-259 KSPEVF
+259 KSPEIF

-329 TIGYYLTPSG
+329 TIGYYLTPTG
-339 KRLEGQGLE
+339 KRLEGQGLD
-348 PDILVSSNETK
+348 PDILVSPNESK

-365 ALQVLKGLVA
+365 AFQVLLGLVA
-375 SSGERGYS
+375 SSGVRG